1 MWPDNETE
9 RDFLNFTDVAD
20 TVAEIITQARGR
32 PISIGVSGNWGAGKS
47 SMIKLVRRSLE
58 QRAKEGDREFL
69 FVEFNAWLYQGYD
82 DARAALMEVIGTAL
96 KARAEDKKT
105 GMEKVT
111 ELLQRVNWL
120 RAAKLAAGSLAAL
133 GLGLPPVGLIGEI
146 YQLGKQA
153 VSGQTDEK
161 TVSAIESA
169 ISETD
174 RGAKG
179 LLKPKKG
186 SSPPKEID
194 SIRTCFEQALAE
206 MDVTLVVLIDD
217 LDRCLPATTISTLE
231 AIRLFLFLQNAA
243 FVIAA
248 DEKIP
253 IELLHKCPCL
263 QY

>member
-32 PISIGVSGNWGAGKS
+32 PISIGVSGNWGVGKS
-47 SMIKLVRRSLE
+47 SMIKLIRRSLE
-58 QRAKEGDREFL
+58 QRAKEEGREFL

-105 GMEKVT
+105 GVEKVT

-133 GLGLPPVGLIGEI
+133 GLGLPPVGLIEEI

-174 RGAKG
+174 RGTKG

-194 SIRTCFEQALAE
+194 SIRKNE
-206 MDVTLVVLIDD
+206 MGDV
-217 LDRCLPATTISTLE
+217 
-231 AIRLFLFLQNAA
+231 
-243 FVIAA
+243 
-248 DEKIP
+248 DEIY
-253 IELLHKCPCL
+253 ES
-263 QY
+263 